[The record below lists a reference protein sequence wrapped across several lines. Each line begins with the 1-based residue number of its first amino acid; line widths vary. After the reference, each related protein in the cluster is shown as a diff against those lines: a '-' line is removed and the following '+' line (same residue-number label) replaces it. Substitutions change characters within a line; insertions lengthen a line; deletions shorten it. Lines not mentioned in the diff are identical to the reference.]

1 MSVSQRGS
9 LVELSN
15 LVRRFG
21 DVTDL
26 DGLNL
31 TIQPGELV
39 ALLGPSGCGKTTA
52 LRLLAGLDLAD
63 SGNVIVDGKDL
74 TNVPASQRDMG
85 MVFQAFLLI
94 PSLTVLDSIVLPKV
108 FIGEKKKKREIV
120 LFEIL
125 VSELTGAIAVAF
137 GDDEE
142 RMRAAIESLPTDL
155 KALVYRSWHREY

>member
-1 MSVSQRGS
+1 MSLAKQGS

-21 DVTDL
+21 EVTAL

-63 SGNVIVDGKDL
+63 SGKVIVDGKDL
-74 TNVPASQRDMG
+74 TSVPASQRDMG
-85 MVFQAFLLI
+85 MVFQAY
-94 PSLTVLDSIVLPKV
+94 SLFPNMTAVENVSFGLKV
-108 FIGEKKKKREIV
+108 RGV
-120 LFEIL
+120 WIL
-125 VSELTGAIAVAF
+125 KLG
-137 GDDEE
+137 
-142 RMRAAIESLPTDL
+142 
-155 KALVYRSWHREY
+155 